1 MQAEQ
6 ILAIACEN
14 ESLNVKRMRVGLEPI
29 GHGTDPNTISLVS
42 NHSQIEPDTVTIPT
56 PANIARISPISNSST
71 SNANNQ
77 NIVQN
82 LSTHSNVKLQQPT
95 SSTNAQ
101 LPRVITVESTSPV
114 NYVVKPEPPRESI
127 KEQTPSTPKNYHTIF
142 ANPTNTPTDLS
153 LKRPVFPHKLS
164 QSEILAVKQLIT
176 GYRESAAFLLR
187 SADEL
192 EQLLQQ
198 Q

>member
-1 MQAEQ
+1 
-6 ILAIACEN
+6 
-14 ESLNVKRMRVGLEPI
+14 MRVGLEPI
-29 GHGTDPNTISLVS
+29 GHGTDPNTVSLVS
-42 NHSQIEPDTVTIPT
+42 NHTQMEPDTVTIPT
-56 PANIARISPISNSST
+56 PANIARISPISNGNT
-71 SNANNQ
+71 NANNQ

-82 LSTHSNVKLQQPT
+82 LSAHSNLKLQPS

-101 LPRVITVESTSPV
+101 LPRIISVENTSPV
-114 NYVVKPEPPRESI
+114 NYAIKLETPRESI
-127 KEQTPSTPKNYHTIF
+127 KEANTSTPKNYHNIF

>member
-1 MQAEQ
+1 
-6 ILAIACEN
+6 
-14 ESLNVKRMRVGLEPI
+14 MRVGLEPI
-29 GHGTDPNTISLVS
+29 GHGTDPNTVTLLS
-42 NHSQIEPDTVTIPT
+42 NHAQIEPDTVTIPT
-56 PANIARISPISNSST
+56 PANIARISPISNGNNNS
-71 SNANNQ
+71 NNQ

-82 LSTHSNVKLQQPT
+82 FSTHSNMKLQQPS
-95 SSTNAQ
+95 SSTNVT
-101 LPRVITVESTSPV
+101 LPRIITVESTSPV
-114 NYVVKPEPPRESI
+114 NYAIKPETPREPI
-127 KEQTPSTPKNYHTIF
+127 KEPNPSTPKSYHNIF

>member
-29 GHGTDPNTISLVS
+29 GHGTDPNSMTLAT
-42 NHSQIEPDTVTIPT
+42 NQSQVEHDTVTIPT
-56 PANIARISPISNSST
+56 PANIARISPISNGNNNS
-71 SNANNQ
+71 NNQ
-77 NIVQN
+77 NLIQN
-82 LSTHSNVKLQQPT
+82 LTTHSNIKLQQP
-95 SSTNAQ
+95 SSSNVTQ
-101 LPRVITVESTSPV
+101 LPRIITVENTSPV
-114 NYVVKPEPPRESI
+114 NYTIKPDTSRDLN
-127 KEQTPSTPKNYHTIF
+127 KEQGTSTPKNYHAIF